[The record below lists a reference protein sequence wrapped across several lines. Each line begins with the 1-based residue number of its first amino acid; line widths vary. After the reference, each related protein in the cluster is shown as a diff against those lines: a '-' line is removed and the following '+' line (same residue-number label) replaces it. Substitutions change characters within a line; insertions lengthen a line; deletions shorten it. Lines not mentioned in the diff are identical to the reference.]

1 MLTKKI
7 VASEIQMDPSGY
19 FGLKH
24 APILQTCLDLDYNA
38 HSYISSTIS
47 TLSPP
52 ATSPKDESRTSH
64 APVPLRQYALVVAV
78 AVATVIFCQSEAG
91 EDDRST
97 WNILG
102 YPGMLES
109 LGYF

>member
-1 MLTKKI
+1 
-7 VASEIQMDPSGY
+7 MDPSGY

-102 YPGMLES
+102 YPGMFES